1 MEFVLGFVIWIFFG
15 LVGGYLLNN
24 FFRGPETT
32 LLMTLTLGVFG
43 AFIGGM
49 LASSGYIF
57 HAPTPLRFG
66 ALLGAALGG
75 TGFPAIYHYIA
86 RKAL

>member
-1 MEFVLGFVIWIFFG
+1 MEFVMGFVIWIFLG
-15 LVGGYLLNN
+15 LVGGYALNN
-24 FFRGPETT
+24 FYRGPETT
-32 LLMTLTLGVFG
+32 LLMTLTFGVFG

-66 ALLGAALGG
+66 ALLGAAAGAAA
-75 TGFPAIYHYIA
+75 FPLIYHYIA
-86 RKAL
+86 KKAL